1 MQRGPKAPGDS
12 PTQAP
17 QGRASGISHHTFG
30 HDSRT
35 PCTPDRTTVGP
46 CPPQASDTRAL
57 FRSDTQ
63 YATVTAMPSS
73 TASDPP
79 MTATSFGAAIHN
91 PA

>member
-1 MQRGPKAPGDS
+1 MQCRPPDPGDP

-17 QGRASGISHHTFG
+17 QGKASGISHHTCG

-46 CPPQASDTRAL
+46 CPSQAPDTRAL

-63 YATVTAMPSS
+63 YAAVTAMPSS
-73 TASDPP
+73 TASDPT